1 MRRRRWVGLQ
11 HSSFN
16 MEAPHFG
23 IRLARAVSWHVR
35 CLEVWCYQQ
44 RLPCGHAGLSG
55 RRRGEPRTKHTPSSA
70 TGRQIFR
77 FRLSCGWV
85 IQSTHCL
92 CAAARGG
99 VCVLCRETIRT
110 GSLLSNRGRRRK
122 PNRIFAHFG
131 LFRQR
136 ECSRATA
143 YPPHTRLTTHSIPYY
158 PTYHNPNVRTPHSRR
173 IRASRAVP
181 LASHNDYDKAGSTTT
196 ARRARVSLERRHA
209 HRRWHRLRVVV
220 VERVERC

>member
-85 IQSTHCL
+85 IQSTCML
-92 CAAARGG
+92 
-99 VCVLCRETIRT
+99 LCREYSYRL
-110 GSLLSNRGRRRK
+110 SVLSNRGKAKTERYSRWAPPRGRA
-122 PNRIFAHFG
+122 PTAVQRMLASRTHRTRG
-131 LFRQR
+131 LQLI
-136 ECSRATA
+136 S
-143 YPPHTRLTTHSIPYY
+143 YY

-181 LASHNDYDKAGSTTT
+181 PASHNDYDKAGSTTT

>member
-1 MRRRRWVGLQ
+1 
-11 HSSFN
+11 

-99 VCVLCRETIRT
+99 VWLYAYYGREIFVPRYRLSAEQPRT
-110 GSLLSNRGRRRK
+110 KAKTERYSARALAG
-122 PNRIFAHFG
+122 
-131 LFRQR
+131 FRQR

-181 LASHNDYDKAGSTTT
+181 PASHNDYDKAGSTTT
-196 ARRARVSLERRHA
+196 ARRARVLLKRRHA